1 MKQGILSILVS
12 NHFGVL
18 TKVTG
23 LFGRRGYNIK
33 ALSVGETE
41 NPELS
46 RITILTEGDPSQL
59 EQIYKQVCK
68 LEEVKAAAI
77 LPEEQLIERELLLVK
92 VCPGE
97 RDTGALMELVT
108 NSAAKA
114 VALPDGGAII
124 EASGRP
130 EQMNELVK
138 QIQSFGLVEL
148 SRTGVT
154 ALQTTGEALVDHAF
168 QTGYTKFR

>member
-77 LPEEQLIERELLLVK
+77 LPQEQLIERELLLIK

-114 VALPDGGAII
+114 VGLPDGGVII

-138 QIQSFGLVEL
+138 QIQSYGVVEL

-154 ALQTTGEALVDHAF
+154 ALHTTGMSLVDHAF
-168 QTGYTKFR
+168 QTGYSKFR

>member
-1 MKQGILSILVS
+1 MNQGILSILVS

-41 NPELS
+41 NPQTS
-46 RITILTEGDPSQL
+46 RITILTEGDLSQL
-59 EQIYKQVCK
+59 EQIHKQVFK

-77 LPEEQLIERELLLVK
+77 LPKDQLIERELLLIK
-92 VCPGE
+92 VSPEESKVGE
-97 RDTGALMELVT
+97 LMELIT
-108 NSAAKA
+108 NNSAKA
-114 VALPDGGAII
+114 AAVEGGGVII
-124 EASGRP
+124 EASGDPKHINDLIEQIRP
-130 EQMNELVK
+130 
-138 QIQSFGLVEL
+138 FGVVEL

-154 ALQTTGEALVDHAF
+154 ALQATDKALSENVS
-168 QTGYTKFR
+168 

>member
-1 MKQGILSILVS
+1 MQQGILSILVS

-41 NPELS
+41 NPEVS
-46 RITILTEGDPSQL
+46 RITVLTEGDPAQL

-68 LEEVKAAAI
+68 LEEVRAAAI

-97 RDTGALMELVT
+97 KETGALMELVT

-114 VALPDGGAII
+114 VAVPDGGVII

-130 EQMNELVK
+130 EQINELVER
-138 QIQSFGLVEL
+138 IRLFGVVEL

-154 ALQTTGEALVDHAF
+154 ALQATGKALVDNAF
-168 QTGYTKFR
+168 QIGYSKFR

>member
-1 MKQGILSILVS
+1 MNQGILSILVS

-41 NPELS
+41 NPQTS
-46 RITILTEGDPSQL
+46 RITILTEGDLSQL
-59 EQIYKQVCK
+59 EQIHKQVFK

-77 LPEEQLIERELLLVK
+77 LPQDQLIERELLLIK
-92 VCPGE
+92 VCPE
-97 RDTGALMELVT
+97 ESKVGALMELIT
-108 NSAAKA
+108 NNSAKA
-114 VALPDGGAII
+114 AAVEGGGVII
-124 EASGRP
+124 EASGHP
-130 EQMNELVK
+130 K
-138 QIQSFGLVEL
+138 QINDLIEQIRPFGVVEL

-154 ALQTTGEALVDHAF
+154 ALQATDKALSKSVS
-168 QTGYTKFR
+168 